1 MSNQNV
7 DSCEKKVLMVIAPQA
22 FRDEELLVPRQ
33 LFLDKGW
40 HVDTASTFAG
50 KASGMLGSD
59 ETVSLTLDQVQTQI
73 QEQAISYDAVVVVG
87 GMGSPEHLWNNTT
100 LHQLAQTL
108 YKENKVVSA
117 ICLSGAVLANA
128 GVLQG
133 KKATVWEMPESLA
146 CLESGG
152 AVYTGEAVT
161 QDGHLI
167 TANGP
172 DAAKAFGEAIIQ
184 QVLASQAVTA

>member
-1 MSNQNV
+1 MAIKSTDKHNQ
-7 DSCEKKVLMVIAPQA
+7 KILMVIAPQA

-40 HVDTASTFAG
+40 HVDTASTVVG
-50 KASGMLGSD
+50 KATGMLGTD
-59 ETVSLTLDQVQTQI
+59 EEVSLTLEQVQTQ
-73 QEQAISYDAVVVVG
+73 ANTYDALVVVG

-100 LHQLAQTL
+100 LHQLAKTL
-108 YKENKVVSA
+108 HQENKVVSA

-133 KKATVWEMPESLA
+133 KKATVWEMAESLA
-146 CLESGG
+146 CLKSGG
-152 AVYTGEAVT
+152 ADYTGEAVT
-161 QDGHLI
+161 QDGNLI

-172 DAAKAFGEAIIQ
+172 DAAQAFGEAIIQ
-184 QVLASQAVTA
+184 QVLAGESVPA